1 MLILTDTQMNLSL
14 IGSGVATLIAGSY
27 SGLSIMGKPLKTIS
41 TNIDKLTELKYIT
54 PSMKRLQVIILAIF
68 VTIPL
73 CAQKPLG
80 NDEIIATVGV
90 NVPMDKTLESDAVIG
105 FHYGHYYL
113 NGIGFRT
120 GFQYIPTVVDI
131 DNSFS
136 VPLAVT
142 YRTGSRTTSAKIN
155 SAIYGL
161 ASTLVYDEGNMRYGL
176 ANFLMNLFDRIE
188 FHAGLTPGYVAGKSR
203 DLYPSH
209 RNFGMGYREKTWTEK
224 PSSFSL
230 SADAGLDI
238 SFRIWRFDLKLMPA
252 FHYNITNNY
261 RYHIQ
266 RVAIGSDEI
275 LSTTIKP
282 IKWFFTFNGGLA
294 FRF

>member
-1 MLILTDTQMNLSL
+1 
-14 IGSGVATLIAGSY
+14 
-27 SGLSIMGKPLKTIS
+27 
-41 TNIDKLTELKYIT
+41 
-54 PSMKRLQVIILAIF
+54 MKRLLIIVSAIM

-73 CAQKPLG
+73 SAQKALE

-90 NVPMDKTLESDAVIG
+90 NVPMYKNMESDVVVG
-105 FHYGHYYL
+105 LHYGHYYP
-113 NGIGFRT
+113 NGVGFRA
-120 GFQYIPTVVDI
+120 GFQYIPTVVEI

-142 YRTGSRTTSAKIN
+142 YRTGSRSRSTKLTAAAHGVAGTQVYEEEDILK
-155 SAIYGL
+155 YGL
-161 ASTLVYDEGNMRYGL
+161 V
-176 ANFLMNLFDRIE
+176 NFLMNLFDRLE

-203 DLYPSH
+203 DMYPSYH
-209 RNFGMGYREKTWTEK
+209 NSGMGYWEKTWTEK

-230 SADAGLDI
+230 SADAGLGI

-266 RVAIGSDEI
+266 EGVRGSDEVI
-275 LSTTIKP
+275 RTTIKP

>member
-1 MLILTDTQMNLSL
+1 
-14 IGSGVATLIAGSY
+14 
-27 SGLSIMGKPLKTIS
+27 
-41 TNIDKLTELKYIT
+41 
-54 PSMKRLQVIILAIF
+54 MKRLQVIISAIL

-73 CAQKPLG
+73 CAQKPLE
-80 NDEIIATVGV
+80 NDEIFATVGA
-90 NVPMDKTLESDAVIG
+90 NVPMYKNMESDVVVG
-105 FHYGHYYL
+105 LHYGHYYP
-113 NGIGFRT
+113 NGVGFRT

-136 VPLAVT
+136 VPLAIT
-142 YRTGSRTTSAKIN
+142 YRTGSRTTSAKLN
-155 SAIYGL
+155 SAANGI
-161 ASTLVYDEGNMRYGL
+161 ARTQVYDEEDALKYGL
-176 ANFLMNLFDRIE
+176 VNFLMNLFDRIE

-203 DLYPSH
+203 DAYPSY
-209 RNFGMGYREKTWTEK
+209 RDFGMGYREKTWTEK

-261 RYHIQ
+261 RYHIEK
-266 RVAIGSDEI
+266 VAKGSGEV
-275 LSTTIKP
+275 LGTTVKP
-282 IKWFFTFNGGLA
+282 IKWFFAFNGGLA

>member
-1 MLILTDTQMNLSL
+1 
-14 IGSGVATLIAGSY
+14 
-27 SGLSIMGKPLKTIS
+27 
-41 TNIDKLTELKYIT
+41 
-54 PSMKRLQVIILAIF
+54 MKRLQIIGLAIF

-73 CAQKPLG
+73 CAQKPLE
-80 NDEIIATVGV
+80 NDEIFATVGV
-90 NVPMDKTLESDAVIG
+90 HVPMYKNMEGDVVVGLN
-105 FHYGHYYL
+105 YGHYYP
-113 NGIGFRT
+113 NGVGFRT
-120 GFQYIPTVVDI
+120 GFQYITTVVDI

-136 VPLAVT
+136 LPLAVT
-142 YRTGSRTTSAKIN
+142 YRTGSRTTSAKLT
-155 SAIYGL
+155 SAAYGVARTQGYDGENAFKYGL
-161 ASTLVYDEGNMRYGL
+161 AS
-176 ANFLMNLFDRIE
+176 FLMNLFDRLE

-203 DLYPSH
+203 EIYPSYH
-209 RNFGMGYREKTWTEK
+209 NSGMGYWEKTWTEK

-230 SADAGLDI
+230 SADAGFDI

-266 RVAIGSDEI
+266 EGIRGSDEV
-275 LSTTIKP
+275 LRTTVKP

>member
-1 MLILTDTQMNLSL
+1 
-14 IGSGVATLIAGSY
+14 
-27 SGLSIMGKPLKTIS
+27 
-41 TNIDKLTELKYIT
+41 
-54 PSMKRLQVIILAIF
+54 MKRLL
-68 VTIPL
+68 TIVSVLMLTISL
-73 CAQKPLG
+73 CAQKPIE
-80 NDEIIATVGV
+80 NEEIFATVGV
-90 NVPMDKTLESDAVIG
+90 NVPIYKNMESDVVVG
-105 FHYGHYYL
+105 LHYGHYYP
-113 NGIGFRT
+113 NGVGFRT

-136 VPLAVT
+136 IPLAVT
-142 YRTGSRTTSAKIN
+142 FRTGSRTKSAKLN
-155 SAIYGL
+155 SAAHGI
-161 ASTLVYDEGNMRYGL
+161 ARTQVYDEGDALKYGL
-176 ANFLMNLFDRIE
+176 ATFLMNLFDRIE

-203 DLYPSH
+203 ETYPSYH
-209 RNFGMGYREKTWTEK
+209 YSGLGYWEKTWTEK

-266 RVAIGSDEI
+266 EGVRGSDEV
-275 LSTTIKP
+275 LRTTVKP

>member
-1 MLILTDTQMNLSL
+1 
-14 IGSGVATLIAGSY
+14 
-27 SGLSIMGKPLKTIS
+27 
-41 TNIDKLTELKYIT
+41 
-54 PSMKRLQVIILAIF
+54 MKRFLIILSTILFA
-68 VTIPL
+68 IPL
-73 CAQKPLG
+73 CAQKPLED
-80 NDEIIATVGV
+80 DEIIATVGV
-90 NVPMDKTLESDAVIG
+90 NVPMYKNMESDVIVG
-105 FHYGHYYL
+105 LHYGHYYP
-113 NGIGFRT
+113 NGVGFRA
-120 GFQYIPTVVDI
+120 GFQYVPTVVEI

-142 YRTGSRTTSAKIN
+142 YRTGSRSRSTKLTAAAHGVAGTQVYEEEDILK
-155 SAIYGL
+155 YGL
-161 ASTLVYDEGNMRYGL
+161 V
-176 ANFLMNLFDRIE
+176 NFLMNLFDRLE

-203 DLYPSH
+203 DMYPSYH
-209 RNFGMGYREKTWTEK
+209 NSGMGYWEKTWTEK

-230 SADAGLDI
+230 SADAGLGI

-266 RVAIGSDEI
+266 EGVRGSDEVI
-275 LSTTIKP
+275 RTTVKP

>member
-1 MLILTDTQMNLSL
+1 
-14 IGSGVATLIAGSY
+14 
-27 SGLSIMGKPLKTIS
+27 
-41 TNIDKLTELKYIT
+41 
-54 PSMKRLQVIILAIF
+54 MKRLLIIVSAIL

-73 CAQKPLG
+73 FAQKPLE
-80 NDEIIATVGV
+80 NDEIFATVGV
-90 NVPMDKTLESDAVIG
+90 NVPMYKKMESDVVVG
-105 FHYGHYYL
+105 LHYGHYYP
-113 NGIGFRT
+113 NGVGFRA
-120 GFQYIPTVVDI
+120 GFQYIPTVVEI

-142 YRTGSRTTSAKIN
+142 YRTGSRSRSTKLTAAAHGVAGTQVYEEEDILK
-155 SAIYGL
+155 YGL
-161 ASTLVYDEGNMRYGL
+161 V
-176 ANFLMNLFDRIE
+176 NFLMNLFDRLE

-203 DLYPSH
+203 DMYPSYH
-209 RNFGMGYREKTWTEK
+209 NSGMGYWEKTWTEK

-230 SADAGLDI
+230 SADAGLGI

-266 RVAIGSDEI
+266 EGVRGSDEVI
-275 LSTTIKP
+275 RTTIKP

>member
-1 MLILTDTQMNLSL
+1 
-14 IGSGVATLIAGSY
+14 
-27 SGLSIMGKPLKTIS
+27 
-41 TNIDKLTELKYIT
+41 
-54 PSMKRLQVIILAIF
+54 MKRFLIILA
-68 VTIPL
+68 TILTTVPL
-73 CAQKPLG
+73 CAQKTLE

-90 NVPMDKTLESDAVIG
+90 NTPMYKNMESDVVIG
-105 FHYGHYYL
+105 LHYGHYYP
-113 NGIGFRT
+113 NGVGYRA

-136 VPLAVT
+136 IPLAVT
-142 YRTGSRTTSAKIN
+142 YRTGSRTTSAKLN
-155 SAIYGL
+155 SAAHGI
-161 ASTLVYDEGNMRYGL
+161 ARTQVYDGDNALKYGIVTV
-176 ANFLMNLFDRIE
+176 LMNLFDRIE

-203 DLYPSH
+203 DLNPSY
-209 RNFGMGYREKTWTEK
+209 RDFGMGYWEKTWTEK
-224 PSSFSL
+224 SSSLSL

-261 RYHIQ
+261 RYHLQ
-266 RVAIGSDEI
+266 KLAKGSDEI
-275 LSTTIKP
+275 LSTTVKP

>member
-1 MLILTDTQMNLSL
+1 
-14 IGSGVATLIAGSY
+14 
-27 SGLSIMGKPLKTIS
+27 
-41 TNIDKLTELKYIT
+41 
-54 PSMKRLQVIILAIF
+54 MKRLQVIISAIL

-73 CAQKPLG
+73 CAQKPLE
-80 NDEIIATVGV
+80 NDEIFAMVGA
-90 NVPMDKTLESDAVIG
+90 NVPMYKNMESDVVVG
-105 FHYGHYYL
+105 LHYGHYYP
-113 NGIGFRT
+113 NGVGFRT

-136 VPLAVT
+136 VPLAIT
-142 YRTGSRTTSAKIN
+142 YRTGSRTTSAKLN
-155 SAIYGL
+155 SAAHGI
-161 ASTLVYDEGNMRYGL
+161 ARTQVYDEEDALKYGL
-176 ANFLMNLFDRIE
+176 VNFLINLFDRIE

-203 DLYPSH
+203 DLYPSY
-209 RNFGMGYREKTWTEK
+209 RDFGMGYREKTWTEK

-261 RYHIQ
+261 RYHIEK
-266 RVAIGSDEI
+266 VAKGSDEV
-275 LSTTIKP
+275 LGTTVKP

>member
-1 MLILTDTQMNLSL
+1 M
-14 IGSGVATLIAGSY
+14 
-27 SGLSIMGKPLKTIS
+27 
-41 TNIDKLTELKYIT
+41 
-54 PSMKRLQVIILAIF
+54 
-68 VTIPL
+68 TIPL
-73 CAQKPLG
+73 CAQKPLE

-90 NVPMDKTLESDAVIG
+90 NVPMYKNMGGDVVIG
-105 FHYGHYYL
+105 LHYGHYYP
-113 NGIGFRT
+113 NGVGFRT

-136 VPLAVT
+136 VPLAIS
-142 YRTGSRTTSAKIN
+142 YRTGSRSRSQKITSAAY
-155 SAIYGL
+155 SAAQTQIFEGGNGL
-161 ASTLVYDEGNMRYGL
+161 RYGI
-176 ANFLMNLFDRIE
+176 ATFLMNLFDRLE

-203 DLYPSH
+203 ELYPSYH
-209 RNFGMGYREKTWTEK
+209 SGIDYWNKTWTEK

-230 SADAGLDI
+230 SADAGFDI

-266 RVAIGSDEI
+266 EGVRGSDEV
-275 LSTTIKP
+275 LRTTVKP

>member
-1 MLILTDTQMNLSL
+1 
-14 IGSGVATLIAGSY
+14 
-27 SGLSIMGKPLKTIS
+27 
-41 TNIDKLTELKYIT
+41 
-54 PSMKRLQVIILAIF
+54 MKRLLIILSTILSA
-68 VTIPL
+68 IPL
-73 CAQKPLG
+73 SAQKPLE
-80 NDEIIATVGV
+80 NDEIFATVGV
-90 NVPMDKTLESDAVIG
+90 HVPMYKNMESDVVIG
-105 FHYGHYYL
+105 LHYGHYYP
-113 NGIGFRT
+113 NGVGYRA

-136 VPLAVT
+136 IPLAVT
-142 YRTGSRTTSAKIN
+142 YRTGSRTTSAKLT
-155 SAIYGL
+155 SAAYGVARTQGYDGDNALKYGL
-161 ASTLVYDEGNMRYGL
+161 VTV
-176 ANFLMNLFDRIE
+176 LMNLFDRIE

-203 DLYPSH
+203 DMYPSY
-209 RNFGMGYREKTWTEK
+209 RDFGIGWEKTWTEK

-266 RVAIGSDEI
+266 EGIRGSDEVI
-275 LSTTIKP
+275 RSSVKP

>member
-1 MLILTDTQMNLSL
+1 
-14 IGSGVATLIAGSY
+14 
-27 SGLSIMGKPLKTIS
+27 
-41 TNIDKLTELKYIT
+41 
-54 PSMKRLQVIILAIF
+54 MKRLLIIVSAIL

-73 CAQKPLG
+73 YAQKALE

-90 NVPMDKTLESDAVIG
+90 NVPMYKNMESDVVVG
-105 FHYGHYYL
+105 LHYGHYYP
-113 NGIGFRT
+113 NGVGFRA
-120 GFQYIPTVVDI
+120 GFQYIPTIVEI

-142 YRTGSRTTSAKIN
+142 YRTGSRSRSTKLTAAAHGVAGTQVYEEEDILK
-155 SAIYGL
+155 YGL
-161 ASTLVYDEGNMRYGL
+161 V
-176 ANFLMNLFDRIE
+176 NFLMNLFDRLE

-203 DLYPSH
+203 DIYPSYH
-209 RNFGMGYREKTWTEK
+209 NSGMGYWEKTWTEK

-266 RVAIGSDEI
+266 EGVRGSDEVI
-275 LSTTIKP
+275 RTTIKP

>member
-1 MLILTDTQMNLSL
+1 
-14 IGSGVATLIAGSY
+14 
-27 SGLSIMGKPLKTIS
+27 
-41 TNIDKLTELKYIT
+41 
-54 PSMKRLQVIILAIF
+54 MKRLLIIVSAIL

-73 CAQKPLG
+73 YAQKALE

-90 NVPMDKTLESDAVIG
+90 NVPMYKNMESDVVVG
-105 FHYGHYYL
+105 LHYGHYYP
-113 NGIGFRT
+113 NGVGFRA
-120 GFQYIPTVVDI
+120 GFQYIPTVVEI

-142 YRTGSRTTSAKIN
+142 YRTGSRSR
-155 SAIYGL
+155 
-161 ASTLVYDEGNMRYGL
+161 STKLTAAAHGVAGTQVYDEEDVLKYGL
-176 ANFLMNLFDRIE
+176 VNFLMNLFDRLE
-188 FHAGLTPGYVAGKSR
+188 FHAGLTPGYVAGQSR
-203 DLYPSH
+203 DMYPSYH
-209 RNFGMGYREKTWTEK
+209 DSGMGYWEKTWTEK

-230 SADAGLDI
+230 SADAGLGI

-266 RVAIGSDEI
+266 EGVRGSDEVI
-275 LSTTIKP
+275 RTTIKP
-282 IKWFFTFNGGLA
+282 IKWFFTFNGGFA